1 MAEKEESQFLQEL
14 ESRLD
19 SLFGEDTKTVR
30 KDAALTSEAEAESP
44 DIMPHHEEPESE
56 KTADTDME
64 GEVGRE
70 IASETPEQE
79 PSAAAEIDRRFS
91 EIFGDNHKTSPPIQ
105 KTPSPQALPFEPPPS
120 FDRLKSIILS
130 LEWEISLEVLE
141 QMENEIDDV
150 YPCLNNH
157 PTAQGLLKILRFVGR
172 YLRVWQEKSDQDSV
186 HLLLSVFDQLE
197 NLIFSKWMTESE
209 KHQCLTESIQH
220 YRYWVER
227 VELEN
232 PPEEYLAEPSDTIT
246 LPPQESPVPEETTQ
260 ASEPESQ
267 EPELQ
272 AEPEPLLA
280 EADQEPLPPE
290 PEDEQP
296 SLQEPDRIEPEP
308 SDTITLP
315 PQESPVPEETTQA
328 SEPESQEPEP
338 LLAEADQEPLPPEPE
353 DEQPFLQE
361 PDRIEPEPSDT
372 ITLPPQESPVP
383 EETTQASEPESQEPE
398 LQAEQKPLLAEAD
411 QEPLPPEPEDEQP
424 SLQEPDRI
432 EPEPSD
438 TITLPPQESPVP
450 EETTQASE
458 PESQEPE
465 LQ

>member
-64 GEVGRE
+64 GEMGRE

-172 YLRVWQEKSDQDSV
+172 YLRVWQEKSDQDSI

-280 EADQEPLPPE
+280 ETDQEPLPPE

-296 SLQEPDRIEPEP
+296 SLQEQDRIEPEP

-328 SEPESQEPEP
+328 SEPESEAQEEQLSEEQEPAPAETIDQDIAQTQRIAMNERA
-338 LLAEADQEPLPPEPE
+338 LAQEDNAEHNKNDFMDLPSSES
-353 DEQPFLQE
+353 F
-361 PDRIEPEPSDT
+361 
-372 ITLPPQESPVP
+372 TLAL
-383 EETTQASEPESQEPE
+383 EEIKRNF
-398 LQAEQKPLLAEAD
+398 QAEIDALK
-411 QEPLPPEPEDEQP
+411 
-424 SLQEPDRI
+424 
-432 EPEPSD
+432 
-438 TITLPPQESPVP
+438 
-450 EETTQASE
+450 EEIRQ
-458 PESQEPE
+458 
-465 LQ
+465 LKNNR